1 MDPMDVGRND
11 ENGGVSKRRIS
22 SILKAPRK
30 SAICPD
36 PVQQEYTMEPC
47 KPAEKRISRRVSF
60 APANDVLLFSKDLKN
75 SPGRSPLQE
84 LMATTAPTPQNSRAQ
99 VVGTEEAHQQ
109 IKGMETLLSGS
120 LHHSRHPEKS
130 TTEGLGE
137 RTMIYSSD
145 DAFMDMTHSH
155 TINIAHVEDTFLD
168 PPHGSKPT
176 FRATSSDF
184 TLAQTPNLRAS
195 VGVNMDFCASP
206 SLPEFDSD
214 FRDFLSSLSKP
225 SGPNVVPH
233 MTPAAATSQVKD
245 VSKENRAPLVVSGSV
260 PPAQQQD
267 SSFGKAEEEDEP
279 FGFLFPPKER
289 LKAQRESVSE
299 KTAPP
304 KSHSEYGATR
314 STEVT
319 SLRKSSTPAPGLSS
333 KTDRALGLTP
343 NHAAPASW
351 SVDSALSTLST
362 SSDTR
367 TPAKLLQAVDPSS
380 ALNSTRA
387 AEDAHDDD
395 DGDLSMD
402 LTEAHTG
409 YISDATLHLLPQPT
423 GGKTAVNVL
432 METGVCMSVCE
443 EALKNEGK
451 EEPRGHAADL
461 TSLLSQQSQTG
472 AELPTGALV
481 KEVEMEMTECLTM
494 NVETDLFL
502 HSLLNKDGVQ
512 DHGPGRAVRAS
523 QETLWDQDVSMAL
536 TVPQAGGITE
546 LEHMPRRSLGVRH
559 APVGRQSG
567 AAGELLCKDWQSSVE
582 PSRPAAAE
590 QKTSADDREGT
601 VRFSAEDVCMDETRS
616 HTAIITADLQ
626 NQNREPSASVG
637 EKTIQ
642 FNWSEAHMDLTT
654 SHTAHLDLAPTE
666 KTVRFS
672 ANAGAMDTTQCLTTR
687 IDVALRKGSQF
698 GGERTVRFCAEDAAM
713 EMTRSHTASIA
724 SHLPHLSV
732 PLGPCAGEK
741 TVRFNTNGAEMDLTK
756 SHTVHIHDYLAPQKR
771 QSRELLLPGGEKTI
785 RFQAQDAD
793 MDLTRCCTMN
803 VAACLGREAQQNLN
817 FWSGDKTVRFQDA
830 AMDVT
835 KNHTVWIEA
844 QQDLNWRPSDPEPS
858 DRAVGLQSSGAAMD
872 VANIAAELEPG
883 CEELSAGGAE
893 KTLRFQDAAMDMTKN
908 HTVWIEAQQDLNW
921 RPSDPEASD
930 RAVGLQSCGAAMD
943 VTNIV
948 AELEPGSEE
957 LSAGGAEKT
966 LRFQDTAMD
975 MTRNHTVN
983 ILASEDEA
991 ATRSGSAVL
1000 ASHVEPQSHQ
1010 STLQEPSQPSP
1021 EASNSSSSQGQVS
1034 GSRSLSALHSGTG
1047 RDIVRGQ
1054 RPSGR
1059 WCHAPAEPP
1068 ELDVSDAHGA
1078 VETTTHGSTADGE
1091 KDPDE
1096 LQSGG
1101 TVLKSSC
1108 QDDDEV
1114 SPPARKSRRMSL
1126 TDLQSKV
1133 RRLSHLISTAPR
1145 CPPVPDLDPDDRCE
1159 DKHPE
1164 DGPEDEDGSQARTEE
1179 PRLNPVTPLNLRSNA
1194 LMSRLSVGSIKPKLP
1209 SRGKA
1214 LDERPSVDLASEGRL
1229 HPLDRDVS
1237 YIKDEELGSYEEV
1250 SETLDMSSPP
1260 RAPEMSS
1267 PPEIYGWDLDPDLDL
1282 DALADL
1288 AFAPHRKKRGS
1299 LPDAGA
1305 AEETRPKPEVDAM
1318 DARAVSQAAGSS
1330 PPAPSVA
1337 PQPVDTCEATF
1348 ETTLD
1353 CTSDVSKKLENPC
1366 ITVSHFLKLFNI
1378 DFVIHKPRQSVP
1390 GNQQRSEDSTEMQL
1404 LKDRHLLLPRQRV
1417 YEREERRLAE
1427 RLEELKVRKEDLG
1440 RPLRMVN
1447 PGLWTEMKTLSEP
1460 ELQGFGVKLKER
1472 HRFFSKLSKEMF
1484 HQKKEALYMELLQA
1498 QEEQD
1503 VVVRRSLAEA
1513 EQVLGG
1519 LDQCVAQVQAEL
1531 AALDRTSSGSLQ
1543 EELQSL
1549 ERSLEQK
1556 SRLQCEAETCRAR
1569 SASTMER
1576 LKVEAHTLHSQLE
1589 LLHQLSEWR
1598 MELRPAGR
1606 TLFTFLHGTLQL
1618 EVTHQDGEEE
1628 EKLADISATLQ
1639 LDEERSQD
1647 HARLVHLLLSQHLQT
1662 QTRSWLD
1669 RYPTRAHVPKLLLD
1683 LGLVVSRCRLLGEE
1697 LRLLR
1702 AWGALRLDILDICC
1716 RQGRVHILF
1725 SSLKTF
1731 SKFEVVLSAS
1741 VVDGVCMLQLFS
1753 FRNLIGRT
1761 SLSQVSQIVAS
1772 ASPGRKLLTR
1782 IVKKIHQDLLS

>member
-1 MDPMDVGRND
+1 MAIPELPLNHGSTS

-36 PVQQEYTMEPC
+36 PVQQEYTMELC

-60 APANDVLLFSKDLKN
+60 APANNVLLFSKDLKN

-84 LMATTAPTPQNSRAQ
+84 LMATTPTPQNSRAQ

-109 IKGMETLLSGS
+109 IKGMETLLSS
-120 LHHSRHPEKS
+120 PLHHSRHLEKS
-130 TTEGLGE
+130 TTEDLGE

-145 DAFMDMTHSH
+145 DALMDMTHSH

-184 TLAQTPNLRAS
+184 TLAQTPNSRAS

-245 VSKENRAPLVVSGSV
+245 VSKENQAPLVLSGLV

-279 FGFLFPPKER
+279 FGFLFPPTER

-304 KSHSEYGATR
+304 KSHSECGATR

-333 KTDRALGLTP
+333 KTDRALGLTQ

-351 SVDSALSTLST
+351 SVGSALSTRSS

-367 TPAKLLQAVDPSS
+367 TPAKAVDPSS
-380 ALNSTRA
+380 A
-387 AEDAHDDD
+387 HDD

-409 YISDATLHLLPQPT
+409 YISDGSATLHLLPQPT

-432 METGVCMSVCE
+432 METGVRMSVCE
-443 EALKNEGK
+443 EALKNDGK
-451 EEPRGHAADL
+451 EEPTGHTADL

-472 AELPTGALV
+472 AELLTGASI
-481 KEVEMEMTECLTM
+481 KEEGMEITECLTM
-494 NVETDLFL
+494 NVETDLL
-502 HSLLNKDGVQ
+502 LDSLLNKDGVQ
-512 DHGPGRAVRAS
+512 DRGPGTTFRTS
-523 QETLWDQDVSMAL
+523 EETLRDQDVSMDL

-546 LEHMPRRSLGVRH
+546 LQHMPRRSLGVRD
-559 APVGRQSG
+559 APVGRQSA

-582 PSRPAAAE
+582 PSRPAAAA
-590 QKTSADDREGT
+590 QKTCADDREGT
-601 VRFSAEDVCMDETRS
+601 VRFSAEDMCMDETRS

-626 NQNREPSASVG
+626 NQNRE
-637 EKTIQ
+637 Q

-672 ANAGAMDTTQCLTTR
+672 ANAGAMDMTQCLTTR
-687 IDVALRKGSQF
+687 IDVSLRKGSQL

-732 PLGPCAGEK
+732 PLWPCDGEK

-771 QSRELLLPGGEKTI
+771 PSRELLLPGGEKTI

-793 MDLTRCCTMN
+793 MDLTKCRTMN
-803 VAACLGREAQQNLN
+803 VAACLGGEAQQNLN

-844 QQDLNWRPSDPEPS
+844 QQDLNVRPSDPEPS
-858 DRAVGLQSSGAAMD
+858 DRVVGLQSSGAAMD
-872 VANIAAELEPG
+872 VTNIAAELEPG
-883 CEELSAGGAE
+883 SEEFSTGSAE
-893 KTLRFQDAAMDMTKN
+893 RTLRFQDAAMDVTKN
-908 HTVWIEAQQDLNW
+908 HTVWIEAQLDPQE
-921 RPSDPEASD
+921 PSDPESSD
-930 RAVGLQSCGAAMD
+930 RVVGLQSSGSAMD
-943 VTNIV
+943 VTNIA

-957 LSAGGAEKT
+957 LSTGSAERT
-966 LRFQDTAMD
+966 LRFQDAAMD
-975 MTRNHTVN
+975 VTRNHTVN

-1000 ASHVEPQSHQ
+1000 ASHMEPQRHQ
-1010 STLQEPSQPSP
+1010 STLQEPSQPSS
-1021 EASNSSSSQGQVS
+1021 EASSSSQGQVQPAVVS

-1047 RDIVRGQ
+1047 WDIFRGQ

-1068 ELDVSDAHGA
+1068 ELDVSDAHSA
-1078 VETTTHGSTADGE
+1078 VETTTHGSTAEGE

-1108 QDDDEV
+1108 QEDGEV

-1145 CPPVPDLDPDDRCE
+1145 CPPVPDLDPEDRCE

-1164 DGPEDEDGSQARTEE
+1164 DGPEAEDEDGSQARAEE
-1179 PRLNPVTPLNLRSNA
+1179 PRLNPVTPSNLRSNA

-1214 LDERPSVDLASEGRL
+1214 LDERQSVDLASEGRL
-1229 HPLDRDVS
+1229 HPLDHDVS

-1250 SETLDMSSPP
+1250 SETLDVSSPP
-1260 RAPEMSS
+1260 RAPVMSS

-1288 AFAPHRKKRGS
+1288 AFAPHRKKSGS

-1305 AEETRPKPEVDAM
+1305 AEETRPKPEVDAVTP
-1318 DARAVSQAAGSS
+1318 AVSQGAGSS
-1330 PPAPSVA
+1330 PPAPGVA

-1353 CTSDVSKKLENPC
+1353 CTSDVSKKLENPS

-1390 GNQQRSEDSTEMQL
+1390 GNQQCSEDSTEMQL

-1460 ELQGFGVKLKER
+1460 ELQGFAVKLKER

-1503 VVVRRSLAEA
+1503 VEVRRSLAEA

-1549 ERSLEQK
+1549 EKTLEQK

-1569 SASTMER
+1569 SSSTMER

-1606 TLFTFLHGTLQL
+1606 TLFTFLHGTLRL

-1669 RYPTRAHVPKLLLD
+1669 RYPTRAHVPKLLAD
-1683 LGLVVSRCRLLGEE
+1683 MGLVVSRCRLLGEE
-1697 LRLLR
+1697 LRLLKM
-1702 AWGALRLDILDICC
+1702 WGALRLDILDICC

-1741 VVDGVCMLQLFS
+1741 VVDGVCTLQLFS
-1753 FRNLIGRT
+1753 FRNLIGHT

-1772 ASPGRKLLTR
+1772 TSPGRKLLTR